1 MATKLFVNLPVR
13 DLERTMAFFRALG
26 FTFDP
31 RYTDDR
37 AACMM
42 VGEDSYAM
50 LLTEA
55 YFARFTDR
63 PVADASRAT
72 EVIVAV
78 LRDSRED
85 VDRISDAALAA
96 GAAPSHRTA
105 DASPMYTRSFHD
117 LDGHHWEFFAPVP
130 QE

>member
-1 MATKLFVNLPVR
+1 MATKMFVNLPVR
-13 DLERTMAFFRALG
+13 DLERSMAFFRALG

-37 AACMM
+37 AACMV

-55 YFARFTDR
+55 FFARFTDR
-63 PVADASRAT
+63 PVADASQGT

-85 VDRISDAALAA
+85 VDRIGDAALAA

-105 DASPMYTRSFHD
+105 EESPMYTRSFHD
-117 LDGHHWEFFAPVP
+117 LDGHHWEFFAAGRPD
-130 QE
+130 